1 MNYFHFTGIHILRI
15 LVRSLPTYNFACST
29 SGAQSPS
36 ATPGDR
42 LLGWRKSLGNSLVL
56 EGAGIG
62 GAVGR
67 MTGNGKNC
75 PQAAGQGQAESQ
87 VTASDVVGFID
98 FGGMVETCFV
108 REESGS

>member
-1 MNYFHFTGIHILRI
+1 M
-15 LVRSLPTYNFACST
+15 
-29 SGAQSPS
+29 
-36 ATPGDR
+36 
-42 LLGWRKSLGNSLVL
+42 GNSLVF

-87 VTASDVVGFID
+87 VTASDVVGLID
-98 FGGMVETCFV
+98 FGGMDETCFA